1 MNLRRTA
8 GFTIIELLIVVA
20 IIGII
25 AAIAIPGLLRARW
38 SADEASA
45 IGSLRAVHNGQ
56 AAYASTCASGFFAP
70 SLDELG
76 KAPLTG
82 PANYFISPD
91 LGNAPVIIKSRYR
104 FRMSGGANGAARAT
118 CTGLGAGRASTGFEA
133 TATAVAPGDRHFAV
147 NTLGS
152 IWEDSTPFVGVPE
165 QADPAQGKP
174 VK

>member
-8 GFTIIELLIVVA
+8 GFTLIELLIVVA

-45 IGSLRAVHNGQ
+45 IGSLRTLHNGQ
-56 AAYASTCASGFFAP
+56 ASYASTCAGGFFAP

-82 PANYFISPD
+82 PVNTFIGPD
-91 LGNAPVIIKSRYR
+91 LGSAPSVIKSRYT
-104 FRMSGGANGAARAT
+104 FRMGGAANGSARAT
-118 CTGLGAGRASTGFEA
+118 CTGLAAGQASSGYEA
-133 TATAVAPGDRHFAV
+133 TATAVSPGDRHFAV

-152 IWEDSTPFVGVPE
+152 IWEDSVPFAGVPE
-165 QADPAQGKP
+165 QGNPGQGKP